1 MSGQSRREF
10 LKIAGATGAAS
21 LTAGLAA
28 EAAADSAEG
37 KWEVN
42 IRWSNR
48 SAVKVTWTL
57 DDDGTF
63 SSSDGYGGTWI
74 QSGSLLLVTVRSGAS
89 PAFAGI
95 SKGQSIQNG
104 LALQAG
110 GVRGFWS
117 AQLLP

>member
-10 LKIAGATGAAS
+10 LK
-21 LTAGLAA
+21 TAGLAGVA
-28 EAAADSAEG
+28 AGVALDATDAAADSARG
-37 KWEVN
+37 AWEVN
-42 IRWSNR
+42 IRWTNR
-48 SAVKVTWTL
+48 AAVKVTWTL
-57 DDDGTF
+57 DGDGTF

-74 QSGSLLLVTVRSGAS
+74 QSGALLLFTVRGGAS